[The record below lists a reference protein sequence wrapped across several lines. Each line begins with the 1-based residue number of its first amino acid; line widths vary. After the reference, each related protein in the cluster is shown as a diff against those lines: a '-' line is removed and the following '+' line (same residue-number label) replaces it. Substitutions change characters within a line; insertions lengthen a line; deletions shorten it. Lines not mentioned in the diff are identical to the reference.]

1 MHESFPAKLA
11 FTDLE
16 TTGMWPPEGEII
28 ELGLVLVDAHSLGFL
43 DRLNLKVKPQH
54 IATAHPEA
62 LRVNGYSPNQWRDA
76 VSLDTALRQYIE
88 KAKGA
93 ALCAWRVAFDFAF
106 LQAAMHDTGLLPE
119 GHQTTQLCVYS
130 MAFHALHKKNIRPFR
145 LKTVAQF
152 LGLPPE
158 PEPHRAINGAEQA
171 FEIYKK
177 LRAL

>member
-1 MHESFPAKLA
+1 MHESFPDKLA

-28 ELGLVLVDAHSLGFL
+28 EIGLVVAETKTLEII
-43 DRLNLKVKPQH
+43 DRLNVKVQPQH

-62 LRVNGYSPNQWRDA
+62 LRVNGYSPEQWHDA

-88 KAKGA
+88 KARGA
-93 ALCAWRVAFDFAF
+93 ALCAWRVAFDFTF
-106 LQAAMHDTGLLPE
+106 LQAAMHDADLLPT

-130 MAFHALHKKNIRPFR
+130 MARQALRDKNIQPFR